1 MTIARG
7 THSIGP
13 QDGTV
18 AIHTY
23 RAGMG
28 AKVGH
33 DLVLQATRWSGS
45 VDLDPDNPS
54 ASAVDVTID
63 ARSFQVVSGTGGVKP
78 LSDKDRADICKNI
91 DEKILHTAKFPEITF
106 RSTEVVGA
114 PPQLTVHGELAI
126 HGQTR
131 PVTLDVAVEDGGGGA
146 RARATTTIVQS
157 DFGIKPFTAMLGALK
172 VRDDVGLDIDVGLP
186 TA

>member
-1 MTIARG
+1 MTLARG

-13 QDGTV
+13 QDGTL

-33 DLVLQATRWSGS
+33 DLVLQATQWSGS

-54 ASAVDVTID
+54 ASAVDVTVD

-91 DEKILHTAKFPEITF
+91 DEKILQTAKFPEITF
-106 RSTEVVGA
+106 RSTEVVGSA
-114 PPQLTVHGELAI
+114 PQVTVHGELTI
-126 HGQTR
+126 HGQTH
-131 PVTLDVAVEDGGGGA
+131 PATLDVTVEDSGGA
-146 RARATTTIVQS
+146 AQARATTTIVQS
-157 DFGIKPFTAMLGALK
+157 DFGIKPFSAMLGALK
-172 VRDDVGLDIDVGLP
+172 VRDDVELDIELHLP
-186 TA
+186 SA